1 MCMCECVS
9 FSTRKAKKNKI
20 NNIDFI
26 FFEVKRFVGPQINAK
41 YKYADGKHTQNTY
54 KHCKKA
60 ARTS

>member
-1 MCMCECVS
+1 MCMCDYGS

-41 YKYADGKHTQNTY
+41 YK
-54 KHCKKA
+54 
-60 ARTS
+60 